1 MICLFPKQN
10 EDRYKPLLPVTF
22 KMYESNNNKNNNN
35 KQTNKPFMY
44 NLISKI

>member
-22 KMYESNNNKNNNN
+22 KMYESNNNNN
-35 KQTNKPFMY
+35 KQTNKQT
-44 NLISKI
+44 IHV